1 MQLVAG
7 AVMVQAF
14 DTSLT
19 AVTVYVFGVR
29 SIVGAVTAIVADA
42 SPATA
47 VTVAGGSRRYACV
60 RPWYL
65 EPKAGQPVAEA
76 KRYTIALVEPDKM
89 PEHGLPKSVHVG

>member
-1 MQLVAG
+1 VSGVGPGVA
-7 AVMVQAF
+7 AA
-14 DTSLT
+14 
-19 AVTVYVFGVR
+19 TV
-29 SIVGAVTAIVADA
+29 IVADA

-76 KRYTIALVEPDKM
+76 KRYTIALVEPEKRL
-89 PEHGLPKSVHVG
+89 EHGLPISVHVG